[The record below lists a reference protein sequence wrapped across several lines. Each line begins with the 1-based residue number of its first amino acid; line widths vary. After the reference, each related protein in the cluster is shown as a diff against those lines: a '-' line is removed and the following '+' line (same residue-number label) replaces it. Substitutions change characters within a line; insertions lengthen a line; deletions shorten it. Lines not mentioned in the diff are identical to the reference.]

1 MADSDVDLIAR
12 CRSGDVV
19 ALEALYHRYVRT
31 VWRFAWHRTRDRD
44 QAGEIVQETF
54 LRVARSIGQFAG
66 RSSFGTWL
74 YAVARSAAI
83 DLARQSRRSGGGDDD
98 DPVIIKLVP
107 PERDSPLGVDDG
119 ERDAIRDAIA
129 DLPPAQRDAVILC
142 DVADLRIREVAEALG
157 WSESRVKVTVFRARR
172 KLREKL
178 KHLVEDQ
185 RRIAHD

>member
-1 MADSDVDLIAR
+1 MADSDVDLVAR
-12 CRSGDVV
+12 SKSGDMA
-19 ALEALYHRYVRT
+19 ALEALYHRYVRM
-31 VWRFAWHRTRDRD
+31 VWRFAWLRTRDRD
-44 QAGEIVQETF
+44 MAADIVQETF

-83 DLARQSRRSGGGDDD
+83 DLARQSRRSSGCED
-98 DPVIIKLVP
+98 DPVVIKLVP
-107 PERDSPLGVDDG
+107 PESESPPGAEDG
-119 ERDAIRDAIA
+119 DRDAIRDAIA

-142 DVADLRIREVAEALG
+142 DVADLRIREAAEALG

-178 KHLVEDQ
+178 KHLVQ
-185 RRIAHD
+185 PNRRIAND